1 MKKLIALL
9 LALAM
14 VLCMVACGENDGP
27 QTDKPNNPDS
37 GENGGVG
44 NGGEE
49 NADCIYEG
57 AKIKF
62 WSPVGDVGF
71 FDRVSEAYYE
81 KTGCQV
87 SCAVIPWGEMSTKYV
102 TAFMTGQGPD
112 VFYMTAGLVADLESG
127 GCLLDLSDYFTEEEL
142 AERNYINQ
150 CYYNGILHGVPY
162 NFNMAPRAWAY
173 NMDMLNAV
181 GITEAPDTW
190 DEFIDAAVKIKEA
203 GLCEYPVMLP
213 GNGGSESMLQTYL
226 ALLYSNGGAVC
237 SEDLSTM
244 TLDSQESLE
253 VCQFIYDLVYKY
265 EVLSTDCLSYDTNGT
280 LGLFYRGRTAMCT
293 IYADAPLY
301 KDAEKVFFAKNNK
314 GELKQIYTPFNYVLN
329 YGIGNDG
336 NPAKC
341 ACPIDT
347 LSVNAM
353 SKNVDAAVDFVKFL
367 CKEGYEIFYDYNC
380 ELYDEE
386 EAVVIPNLFKDDE
399 PVAIVHDF
407 HRAMVEDMENHSFT
421 MPALTNAAT
430 MDVSYF
436 SNYQLL
442 IMGEITPEECVAN
455 MQNECTAALEG

>member
-9 LALAM
+9 LALAL
-14 VLCMVACGENDGP
+14 VLSLAACGKTPDAP
-27 QTDKPNNPDS
+27 DKPDS
-37 GENGGVG
+37 GNAG
-44 NGGEE
+44 NSGDSGNTGGEPG
-49 NADCIYEG
+49 NRIYEG
-57 AKIKF
+57 QKIKF

-71 FDRVSEAYYE
+71 FERLSEAYYE
-81 KTGCQV
+81 KTGCEV
-87 SCAVIPWGEMSTKYV
+87 SCAVIPWGEISTKYV

-112 VFYMTAGLVADLESG
+112 VFYMTAGLVADLYSG
-127 GCLLDLSDYFTEEEL
+127 DCLLDLSDYFTEEEL
-142 AERNYINQ
+142 AQRNYIDQ
-150 CYYNGILHGVPY
+150 CYYGGILHGLPY

-181 GITEAPDTW
+181 GYTEAPDTW

-213 GNGGSESMLQTYL
+213 GNGGSETMLQTYL

-237 SEDLSTM
+237 SEDLTEM
-244 TLDSQESLE
+244 TLDSEASLE

-301 KDAEKVFFAKNNK
+301 KAEEKVFFAENNK
-314 GELKQIYTPFNYVLN
+314 GELKQIYEPFNYVVN

-341 ACPIDT
+341 ACPVDT
-347 LSVNAM
+347 ISVNAM
-353 SKNVDAAVDFVKFL
+353 SEYTDAAVDFAKFL
-367 CKEGYEIFYDYNC
+367 CKEGYEIFYEYNC
-380 ELYDEE
+380 ELYNEE

-399 PVAIVHDF
+399 PVAIVHDW
-407 HRAMVEDMENHSFT
+407 HHAMLSDMENHSFT

-442 IMGEITPEECVAN
+442 IMGEITPEECVEA